1 MLFANG
7 QFGEVVSTKREDEIG
22 KLIVGFNVMA
32 EKLRKA
38 YADLE
43 GKITASNKELEIA
56 YQMLIQRQEQLIQ
69 SEKMA
74 ALGQLSAGI
83 AHEIRNPLTSIKMFI
98 QSLEKEIDLDENQEK
113 DFRIIMKEIDRI
125 NENITRFLNFTRPEE
140 PLFQKISINELVKD
154 ALDLL
159 TAKLKNSGILQDVS
173 LSGKQ
178 ELIKGDPKQLSQV
191 FLNLLLNAAEAM
203 PQGGTLTIR
212 SAIKSDADNAQEYL
226 QLIVKDSGTGIC
238 EKDRPY
244 LFDPF
249 FTTKTEGTGLGLSTV
264 YSIMQK
270 HKGRIEVESEV
281 GKGSS
286 FILLFPVQK
295 EE

>member
-1 MLFANG
+1 MVILVRSLR
-7 QFGEVVSTKREDEIG
+7 QKRKDEIG
-22 KLIVGFNVMA
+22 KLVVGFNIMA
-32 EKLRKA
+32 EKLKKA

-43 GKITASNKELEIA
+43 GKIEASNKELEIA
-56 YQMLIQRQEQLIQ
+56 YQMLIQRQEQLIR

-98 QSLEKEIDLDENQEK
+98 QALEKEIDLDEHQEN

-125 NENITRFLNFTRPEE
+125 NENVTRFLNFTRPEE
-140 PLFQKISINELVKD
+140 PIFQKINIHEIVKD

-159 TAKLKNSGILQDVS
+159 AAKLKNSGILQDAS

-178 ELIKGDPKQLSQV
+178 EFVEGDPKQLSQV
-191 FLNLLLNAAEAM
+191 FLNLMLNAVEAM
-203 PQGGTLTIR
+203 PRGGILTIR
-212 SAIKSDADNAQEYL
+212 SANKFNADTGREYL
-226 QLIVKDSGTGIC
+226 QLIVKDTGTGIY

-249 FTTKTEGTGLGLSTV
+249 FTTKAGGTGLGLSTV
-264 YSIMQK
+264 YSIIQK

-286 FILLFPVQK
+286 FILLFPRQK
-295 EE
+295 ED